1 VVLHVRTSKGSENT
15 AGGAVRCV
23 SETHGRVRRAGAD
36 GPIVWRFHT
45 GHWNKNLMKLIA
57 DQRGMFTIGVRRTAG
72 IVAVIGRIDDDAWV
86 DIDDYIGARAQVAE
100 TVYNQR
106 RLVARRTLNQGTQ
119 PTLIEDWRHHAFVT
133 SLDGDLL
140 VVDRTHRAHA
150 VVKLASG
157 I

>member
-1 VVLHVRTSKGSENT
+1 MVLHVRTSKGSENT
-15 AGGAVRCV
+15 ARGAVRCV

-36 GPIVWRFHT
+36 GPIVC
-45 GHWNKNLMKLIA
+45 
-57 DQRGMFTIGVRRTAG
+57 
-72 IVAVIGRIDDDAWV
+72 RIDDDAWV